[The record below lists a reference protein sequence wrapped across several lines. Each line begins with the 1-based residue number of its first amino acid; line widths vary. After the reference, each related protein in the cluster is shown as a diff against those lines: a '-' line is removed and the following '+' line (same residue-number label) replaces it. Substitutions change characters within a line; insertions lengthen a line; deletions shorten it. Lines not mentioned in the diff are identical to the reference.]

1 MGKHKHF
8 KSMGLGKAEINTIPK
23 TWEKW
28 ILLLR
33 EKYGKNRHSKVMG
46 LSIVLGEAEI
56 YTIPKTWGKWISIK
70 PEKHGKLNISNLL
83 FS

>member
-1 MGKHKHF
+1 
-8 KSMGLGKAEINTIPK
+8 
-23 TWEKW
+23 
-28 ILLLR
+28 
-33 EKYGKNRHSKVMG
+33 MG